1 MKINE
6 FIRQITEVQ
15 SMDFVL
21 KMSQDDI
28 DKIEKNLWLIWQ
40 KIRSIK
46 DMDMIEPLSKISESF
61 TKKELKDGRIKM
73 KTEFRGIEFFYNICI
88 EYIPKK
94 KYTFIYPKSRKKKNY
109 DYEFLKYLAK
119 DLNES
124 ISNCEE
130 YHDIYE
136 ELGTLER
143 EKKKIFTKYGI
154 EYQEVKES
162 SLKPF
167 RLTSLQRIKQYEKLS
182 DKVKK
187 KGYKSRKKLMGSS
200 NIREHISKVIGIS
213 QSQYYQLSYIQ
224 ENSPYEL
231 ELIDSGEKT
240 VRSVYRNLKDLD
252 TKSKIRDRDIQQFKK
267 QIKKLSNI
275 LSKQQMVNMIN
286 KI

>member
-21 KMSQDDI
+21 KMSQDNI
-28 DKIEKNLWLIWQ
+28 NKIEKNLWLIWK

-46 DMDMIEPLSKISESF
+46 DMDMIDPLLKLSESF
-61 TKKELKDGRIKM
+61 TKKEFKDGRIKLR
-73 KTEFRGIEFFYNICI
+73 TEFYDINFFYDECI
-88 EYIPKK
+88 KHIPKK
-94 KYTFIYPKSRKKKNY
+94 KYTFIYPKYQKKKNY

-124 ISNCEE
+124 ISNCEK
-130 YHDIYE
+130 YHDIYK

-162 SLKPF
+162 SLEPI

-187 KGYKSRKKLMGSS
+187 KGYKSRKKLMGNTSMRS
-200 NIREHISKVIGIS
+200 YIYEQTGLS
-213 QSQYYQLSYIQ
+213 QSQHYKLSYIK
-224 ENSPYEL
+224 EHSPQML
-231 ELIDSGEKT
+231 DRIDSGELT
-240 VRSVYRNLKDLD
+240 VRNVYHELKGLD
-252 TKSKIRDRDIQQFKK
+252 KRMDDMERLRRELKRASTLISKEQLMELMDE
-267 QIKKLSNI
+267 I
-275 LSKQQMVNMIN
+275 L
-286 KI
+286 